1 MPRHRVYR
9 EEATKHMRQR
19 NFYTLVGIVVVAL
32 IAIVLDVSGIN
43 NAFTINLWKPVKI
56 NQGIDLQ
63 GGARVLLQAVP
74 TNGQIPDDQTMEA
87 ARQIITDRVNG
98 GLGVNE
104 PVVQVVTNNN
114 RRYISVEL
122 PGLKKDTQQVLNILQ
137 RTGVL
142 TLVGNGSTNLAVGAS
157 TGSYP
162 VLARGIDL
170 NIKSVQ
176 VAADQFGR
184 PAVDFSVNEPATTQI
199 STYTSAHV
207 GTGYM
212 AVAVDGKVVSDPIIQ
227 GAITGGSG
235 QITTNSTDEATS
247 LATILRYGALPVP
260 LKIQSVNE
268 ISASL
273 GPSNVQASL
282 LAGGVGLL
290 IVIVFMAIY
299 YRIPGILADVAL
311 IIYALVALAV
321 FKVIPVTFTLAG
333 IAGFILSIGMAVD
346 ANILI
351 FERLKE
357 ELRAGHSIGAAV
369 DAGFSR
375 AWPSIRDSNISTM
388 MTCVILWWFGSTFGA
403 SIIVGFATTLGLGV
417 VISLLTAV
425 LVSRTFLRLL
435 VQGARPSNARLFGA
449 DALPRAQTPQAHVQP
464 RGV

>member
-1 MPRHRVYR
+1 
-9 EEATKHMRQR
+9 MRQR

-32 IAIVLDVSGIN
+32 IAIVLDLSGVGN
-43 NAFTINLWKPVKI
+43 GFTINLWKPVTLH
-56 NQGIDLQ
+56 QGIDLQ

-74 TNGQIPDDQTMEA
+74 ADGKTPSDDTMNA
-87 ARQIITDRVNG
+87 ARQILQSRVNG
-98 GLGVNE
+98 GLGVSE
-104 PVVQVVTNNN
+104 PVVQVVKNGNL
-114 RRYISVEL
+114 RYVSIEL
-122 PGLKKDTQQVLNILQ
+122 PGLTKDIRQVESVLQ

-142 TLVGNGSTNLAVGAS
+142 TFVALNSTPLPVNASTKGYQILAQGTDLIASSVSVGSDQYGTYAVNLRVNDQAGST
-157 TGSYP
+157 
-162 VLARGIDL
+162 
-170 NIKSVQ
+170 
-176 VAADQFGR
+176 
-184 PAVDFSVNEPATTQI
+184 I
-199 STYTSAHV
+199 STYSSAHV
-207 GTGYM
+207 GGYM
-212 AVAVDGKVVSDPIIQ
+212 GIAVDNKIFESPRIDQPLGAQFQIDRIQPID
-227 GAITGGSG
+227 AA
-235 QITTNSTDEATS
+235 NN
-247 LATILRYGALPVP
+247 LATVLKYGALPIP

-273 GPSNVQASL
+273 GPANVQASL
-282 LAGGVGLL
+282 LAGAVGLL
-290 IVIVFMAIY
+290 IVMLFMAIY
-299 YRIPGILADVAL
+299 YRVPGLLADGAL
-311 IIYALVALAV
+311 LIYALVALAV

-388 MTCVILWWFGSTFGA
+388 ITCGILWWFGSTFGA

-435 VQGARPSNARLFGA
+435 VQGARPSNVRLFGA
-449 DALPRAQTPQAHVQP
+449 DALPQAQTPQVHVQP

>member
-1 MPRHRVYR
+1 V
-9 EEATKHMRQR
+9 RQR

-32 IAIVLDVSGIN
+32 IAIVLDLSGVGN
-43 NAFTINLWKPVKI
+43 GFTINLWKPVTI
-56 NQGIDLQ
+56 HQGIDLQ

-74 TNGQIPDDQTMEA
+74 SDGKTPSDDTMNA
-87 ARQIITDRVNG
+87 ARQIIESRVNG
-98 GLGVNE
+98 GLGVSE
-104 PVVQVVTNNN
+104 PVVQVVQNGGL
-114 RRYISVEL
+114 RFISVEL
-122 PGLKKDTQQVLNILQ
+122 PGLAKDIRQVESVLQ

-142 TLVGNGSTNLAVGAS
+142 TLVALNSTSLPSGAS
-157 TGSYP
+157 TKGYQ
-162 VLARGIDL
+162 VLAHGTDL
-170 NIKSVQ
+170 IASSVSVGSDATNPQ
-176 VAADQFGR
+176 YYAVSLRVNDQAGS
-184 PAVDFSVNEPATTQI
+184 AI
-199 STYTSAHV
+199 STYSSAHV
-207 GTGYM
+207 GGYM
-212 AVAVDGKVVSDPIIQ
+212 GIAIDNKIFESPSIQ
-227 GAITGGSG
+227 QPLGS
-235 QITTNSTDEATS
+235 QFEINRLQTIDQANN
-247 LATILRYGALPVP
+247 LATVLKYGALPIP

-268 ISASL
+268 VSASL

-290 IVIVFMAIY
+290 IVMLFMAIY
-299 YRIPGILADVAL
+299 YRVPGILADGAL
-311 IIYALVALAV
+311 LIYALVALAV

-357 ELRAGHSIGAAV
+357 ELRAGHSIGASV

-388 MTCVILWWFGSTFGA
+388 MTCGILWWFGSTFGA

-435 VQGARPSNARLFGA
+435 VQGARPSNVRLFGA
-449 DALPRAQTPQAHVQP
+449 DALPQAQTPQAHVQP

>member
-1 MPRHRVYR
+1 
-9 EEATKHMRQR
+9 MRQR

-32 IAIVLDVSGIN
+32 IAIVLDLSGVGN
-43 NAFTINLWKPVKI
+43 GFTINLWKPVTI

-74 TNGQIPDDQTMEA
+74 PDGKTPSDDTMNA
-87 ARQIITDRVNG
+87 ARQILQSRVNG
-98 GLGVNE
+98 GLGVSE
-104 PVVQVVTNNN
+104 PVVQVVKNGSL
-114 RRYISVEL
+114 RFISVEL
-122 PGLKKDTQQVLNILQ
+122 PGLKKDIRQIESVLQ

-142 TLVGNGSTNLAVGAS
+142 TLVALNSTPLSTGAS
-157 TGSYP
+157 TKGYQ
-162 VLARGIDL
+162 VLAHGTDL
-170 NIKSVQ
+170 IASSVS
-176 VAADQFGR
+176 VGSDATNPAFYAVNLRVNDQAGS
-184 PAVDFSVNEPATTQI
+184 AI
-199 STYTSAHV
+199 STYSSAHV
-207 GTGYM
+207 GGYM
-212 AVAVDGKVVSDPIIQ
+212 GIAIDNKIFDSPTIQQALGSQFEINHLPTVD
-227 GAITGGSG
+227 AA
-235 QITTNSTDEATS
+235 NN
-247 LATILRYGALPVP
+247 LATVLKYGALPIP

-282 LAGGVGLL
+282 LAGGIGLL
-290 IVIVFMAIY
+290 IVMLFMAIY
-299 YRIPGILADVAL
+299 YRVPGLLADGAL
-311 IIYALVALAV
+311 LIYALVALAV

-435 VQGARPSNARLFGA
+435 VQGARPSNVRLFGA
-449 DALPRAQTPQAHVQP
+449 DALPRAQQAPQAHVQP